1 MSSEKKQNSFRE
13 KVIEAI
19 DQILPITDVAIEEI
33 KEEVWRDLS
42 ALYYKYEDEDQKTA
56 FREVMREISE
66 RIGQGRWEL
75 VYKKLYR
82 LGQKGKSF

>member
-1 MSSEKKQNSFRE
+1 MPSEKKQNSFRE

-33 KEEVWRDLS
+33 KDEVWHDLS

-56 FREVMREISE
+56 FREVMREISQKIE
-66 RIGQGRWEL
+66 QGRWEL

-82 LGQKGKSF
+82 LGQKDKSF